1 MHETWLYQHFDI
13 YFAKTDVYPLTGSI
27 LNSTKQKKPF
37 TYKSY
42 VVSRKAVLTTS
53 LTKSRALQRAQ
64 SQLLC
69 SPGLCNKCSFSF
81 VTNHCSTAFP
91 SCPRG
96 TNRAVT
102 SLFPGPPRSVLSTI
116 LFLLRCFLVHVLWH
130 GPYF

>member
-42 VVSRKAVLTTS
+42 VVSRKAVSTTS

-64 SQLLC
+64 SQLWC
-69 SPGLCNKCSFSF
+69 SPGYVIN
-81 VTNHCSTAFP
+81 V
-91 SCPRG
+91 
-96 TNRAVT
+96 
-102 SLFPGPPRSVLSTI
+102 LFPLSLITATQRSRHAQGAQIRL
-116 LFLLRCFLVHVLWH
+116 
-130 GPYF
+130 